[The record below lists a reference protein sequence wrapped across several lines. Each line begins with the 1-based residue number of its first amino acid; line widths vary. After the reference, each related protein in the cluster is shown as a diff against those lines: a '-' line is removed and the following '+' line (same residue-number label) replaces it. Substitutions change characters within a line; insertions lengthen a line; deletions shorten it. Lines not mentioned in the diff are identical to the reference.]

1 MSSNLELASK
11 FSNEVYATQ
20 DDVRKELKT
29 SLIDGIWTNILQYR
43 SNFSQSLSLPHVTG
57 SKYSICLTPKIT
69 ERVASIERKLTK
81 LVLDYSKLQMNGA
94 TEYFDLKNSREVL
107 SSIAR
112 VYGINVE
119 LTTID
124 TISKNTSILLPP
136 ALMILQKYT
145 HCLNEIKH
153 NYLSNIDENTF
164 GDFYSILMGT
174 DDLTEYYRSKET
186 VRYAQYQVNPTY
198 IGVPVNAIEKSVEQ
212 LINFINYSDVQL
224 FVKAVCAF
232 YYTYYVKPFES
243 YSEEISILMLKKV
256 LAGNGFDSIVPYL
269 NFEVLLENKSELEKI
284 ITECQRSLDL
294 TYLLDYVMK
303 YIENSLG
310 ELSDD
315 IVVSQREAV
324 KKDMYQ
330 ADTPI
335 ENNRPQPQPVPQQPV
350 VQEFVRE
357 TPIEEPVKEE
367 PQPVPQPVE
376 EPVENVYVKP
386 VQNTMVG
393 AQNVNFNQNIAISNV
408 PTGLSEAEA
417 AKLEEHLLEMNPNLS
432 RAQAFFYARHCTIGM
447 CYTIAQFKK
456 EVGCA
461 YETARSSMDNLVL
474 LGYYKK
480 EPYKNKFIYMP
491 VKK

>member
-11 FSNEVYATQ
+11 FSNEIYATQ

-69 ERVASIERKLTK
+69 ERVSSIERKLTK

-153 NYLSNIDENTF
+153 NYLSNIDENTL

-256 LAGNGFDSIVPYL
+256 LASNGFDSIVPYL

-303 YIENSLG
+303 NIENSLS

-335 ENNRPQPQPVPQQPV
+335 ENSRPQPQPVPQQPV
-350 VQEFVRE
+350 VQ
-357 TPIEEPVKEE
+357 
-367 PQPVPQPVE
+367 
-376 EPVENVYVKP
+376 
-386 VQNTMVG
+386 
-393 AQNVNFNQNIAISNV
+393 
-408 PTGLSEAEA
+408 
-417 AKLEEHLLEMNPNLS
+417 
-432 RAQAFFYARHCTIGM
+432 
-447 CYTIAQFKK
+447 
-456 EVGCA
+456 
-461 YETARSSMDNLVL
+461 
-474 LGYYKK
+474 
-480 EPYKNKFIYMP
+480 
-491 VKK
+491 